1 MNRNE
6 KYVPQQRR
14 TSVRPPVRLI
24 HLPYEIAL
32 AIKPGGIVLRI
43 SLFRRRMC
51 GLDSIISCTRV
62 RVGGR
67 RFVYLGRA
75 CGGQLT
81 HHYPMGV

>member
-14 TSVRPPVRLI
+14 TSVRPPVCPI

-67 RFVYLGRA
+67 RFIYLGRA
-75 CGGQLT
+75 CSGQLT
-81 HHYPMGV
+81 HNYPMGV